1 MICRLISSQHC
12 SRRCSHEPADDLG
25 KLNQTHPVPAVT
37 AGEDGPIY
45 ERLGRLEGLLIGL
58 QAGLG
63 QQRDSVAQ
71 FLSRIERL
79 EQRQVQLEA
88 HQVTREDL
96 RDLRDTVDRLVNA
109 EATARGSRSFADGM
123 ATKLAPWGAL
133 LVAVLALLGVGQ
145 NRKVLDN
152 RLPPT
157 ETHRTP

>member
-1 MICRLISSQHC
+1 M
-12 SRRCSHEPADDLG
+12 
-25 KLNQTHPVPAVT
+25 T

-96 RDLRDTVDRLVNA
+96 RELRDTVDRLVNA

-145 NRKVLDN
+145 NRKVLDH
-152 RLPPT
+152 RLPA

>member
-1 MICRLISSQHC
+1 M
-12 SRRCSHEPADDLG
+12 
-25 KLNQTHPVPAVT
+25 T

-63 QQRDSVAQ
+63 QHRDSMAGFMTRV
-71 FLSRIERL
+71 ERL

-96 RDLRDTVDRLVNA
+96 RELRDTVDRLVSA

-133 LVAVLALLGVGQ
+133 LVAVLALAGVGQ
-145 NRKVLDN
+145 NRKVIDN